1 MDFDSFQAITE
12 VLLDSLLSLI
22 DVFAE
27 KGFTTSEITSIIHH
41 YLAVLTLPEYNYGDD
56 LD

>member
-1 MDFDSFQAITE
+1 MDFDSIQARKE
-12 VLLDSLLSLI
+12 VLLGSLLSLI

-41 YLAVLTLPEYNYGDD
+41 YLAVLTLSEYNYGDD

>member
-1 MDFDSFQAITE
+1 MDFDSIQARKE
-12 VLLDSLLSLI
+12 VLLGSLLSLI

-41 YLAVLTLPEYNYGDD
+41 YLEALTLSEYNYGDD